1 MTKAEEREMKRLL
14 NERDKHKGSW
24 LTAEVV
30 SEYQRRAARLVMSGN
45 QDVGARRILRKELQ
59 EKYGLLEIEAIN
71 ILNGFHAAFYVE
83 KYRRIQNCL
92 PWQGNPDKANV
103 LENED

>member
-1 MTKAEEREMKRLL
+1 MAVDQREVDRLM
-14 NERDKHKGSW
+14 NEHQKHKGLW
-24 LTAEVV
+24 LTAEAVT
-30 SEYQRRAARLVMSGN
+30 EYQKRAKRASTVGD
-45 QDVGARRILRKELQ
+45 QDVGARRALRLELQ

-92 PWQGNPDKANV
+92 PWNTDPAKIN
-103 LENED
+103 LIETED